1 MATQRR
7 RLGEIL
13 VDAGVID
20 EFQLRS
26 ALADQQRWGARL
38 GTTLVKLGFVT
49 EEVMAKAL
57 SSQLKIPNVNLRTTD
72 IPAEVVKIVAVEKAE
87 KHGIIPVMLKEEGNR
102 KVLYLAM
109 SDPANLGVLD
119 ELQFATGHMVK
130 PVIAM
135 ESQIQDAIRRYYH
148 GGPVAESGIE
158 SEGKDELQPI
168 PMRLAPDAARPQH
181 EPKSELTHREE
192 VTLSA
197 DGKMEGRDDGR
208 PRPSKEMLALLRLLS
223 RKGLITK
230 EEFIEEFKNL

>member
-38 GTTLVKLGFVT
+38 GATIVKLGFAT
-49 EEVMAKAL
+49 EEIMAKAL
-57 SSQLKIPNVNLRTTD
+57 SSQLKLPNVNLRTTT
-72 IPAEVVKIVAVEKAE
+72 IPYDVVKLVPVEKAE

-102 KVLYLAM
+102 KSLYVAM
-109 SDPANLGVLD
+109 SDPANLSLVD
-119 ELQFATGHMVK
+119 ELQFATGHQIK
-130 PVIAM
+130 PVIALD
-135 ESQIQDAIRRYYH
+135 SQIQDAIRKYYH
-148 GGPVAESGIE
+148 GMNSPEIE
-158 SEGKDELQPI
+158 TASDDKEKLQPI
-168 PMRLAPDAARPQH
+168 PMRVTPDTSKP
-181 EPKSELTHREE
+181 REE
-192 VTLSA
+192 RAELQYRDENELGA
-197 DGKMEGRDDGR
+197 DGKVVDKGDGR
-208 PRPSKEMLALLRLLS
+208 PRPSKEMMALLRLLS

>member
-57 SSQLKIPNVNLRTTD
+57 SSQLKIPNVNLRTTE
-72 IPAEVVKIVAVEKAE
+72 IPPEVLKLVAVEKAE

-109 SDPANLGVLD
+109 SDPANLGVVD
-119 ELQFATGHMVK
+119 ELQFATGHMVR

-135 ESQIQDAIRRYYH
+135 DSQIQDAIQRYYH
-148 GGPVAESGIE
+148 GSAEIVAPQDTEE
-158 SEGKDELQPI
+158 ELKPI
-168 PMRLAPDAARPQH
+168 PMRLAPEAA
-181 EPKSELTHREE
+181 KAGSEESPPIQHREE
-192 VTLSA
+192 VTLSES
-197 DGKMEGRDDGR
+197 GKIESGGGDR

>member
-49 EEVMAKAL
+49 EEIMAKAL
-57 SSQLKIPNVNLRTTD
+57 SSQLKIPNVNLRTTE
-72 IPAEVVKIVAVEKAE
+72 IAPEVLQTVSAEKAE

-109 SDPANLGVLD
+109 SDPANLGVVD

-135 ESQIQDAIRRYYH
+135 DSQLQDAIRRYYH
-148 GGPVAESGIE
+148 GGPAISSDAEE
-158 SEGKDELQPI
+158 QDELQPI
-168 PMRLAPDAARPQH
+168 PMRLAPDAAKPQR
-181 EPKSELTHREE
+181 EEKPELHHREE

-197 DGKMEGRDDGR
+197 EGKMEGKDDGR